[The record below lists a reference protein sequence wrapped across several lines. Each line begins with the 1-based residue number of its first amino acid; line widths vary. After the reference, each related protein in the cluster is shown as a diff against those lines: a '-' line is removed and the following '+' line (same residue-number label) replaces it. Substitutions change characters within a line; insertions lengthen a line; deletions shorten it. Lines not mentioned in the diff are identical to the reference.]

1 MSTENQDL
9 ESTVTKEQVIEHL
22 TEQIEVMKLR
32 AELQELHAAYSMAR
46 AEEIKAIA
54 FIGQM
59 TNPPKE
65 DNSLTQEESK
75 KLKKTA

>member
-1 MSTENQDL
+1 MSTETQD
-9 ESTVTKEQVIEHL
+9 TVTKEQVIEHL
-22 TEQIEVMKLR
+22 SEQIEIMKLR
-32 AELQELHAAYSMAR
+32 TELQELHAAYSMAR

-65 DNSLTQEESK
+65 DDSLTQTEEPK
-75 KLKKTA
+75 KLKRTE